1 MNGKEYEVYCG
12 EYLKKLGFHNI
23 QYTKT
28 TGDQGIDIIAYKNHK
43 KYGFQCK
50 YYESPVGNA
59 AVQEAFAGAAYY
71 QCDKAC
77 VITNNTFT
85 RSAIQLANETNVE
98 LFDEIDKRKKRII
111 PLLFKCIFLLV
122 ALLCIYLF
130 NQERTK
136 DIYSTSRI
144 LSCIFFLIAYFISIH
159 YEKSYLSCILSSIF
173 SLISLSL
180 FIYDPPFNDNY
191 NLYFLFSILF
201 FHIFMDIQT
210 LINILNKHKK
220 YTTTVS
226 LETNQLI
233 RQEIKEY
240 GNSIAKEIS
249 DDFNTHAELNS
260 YNEENK
266 IITYIYHST
275 KNISSDLSLAEF
287 EYNQKYINETYT
299 FKKLS
304 PKTFSITIQNSHIYQ
319 KESL

>member
-1 MNGKEYEVYCG
+1 MNGKEYEVFCG

-23 QYTKT
+23 QYTKE

-85 RSAIQLANETNVE
+85 RSAIQLADETNVE
-98 LFDEIDKRKKRII
+98 LFDEIDKNKNKII
-111 PLLFKCIFLLV
+111 PILFKCIFLV
-122 ALLCIYLF
+122 IALLCIYLF
-130 NQERTK
+130 NQERVK
-136 DIYSTSRI
+136 DVYSSSRI
-144 LSCIFFLIAYFISIH
+144 LSCIFFLIAYFISIN
-159 YEKSYLSCILSSIF
+159 YEKSYLSCILSAIF

-180 FIYDPPFNDNY
+180 FIYDPPFNNQYD
-191 NLYFLFSILF
+191 LYFLFSIFF

-210 LINILNKHKK
+210 LMNIYKKHKNYK
-220 YTTTVS
+220 TTVL
-226 LETNQLI
+226 LETKQLI
-233 RQEIKEY
+233 HQEIEEY
-240 GNSIAKEIS
+240 GNSIAKEMS
-249 DDFNTHAELNS
+249 DDFNTHVELNT
-260 YNEENK
+260 YTDENK
-266 IITYIYHST
+266 TITYVYYST
-275 KNISSDLSLAEF
+275 KNISKDLSLAEF
-287 EYNQKYINETYT
+287 EYNQKYIDETYT
-299 FKKLS
+299 FQKLS